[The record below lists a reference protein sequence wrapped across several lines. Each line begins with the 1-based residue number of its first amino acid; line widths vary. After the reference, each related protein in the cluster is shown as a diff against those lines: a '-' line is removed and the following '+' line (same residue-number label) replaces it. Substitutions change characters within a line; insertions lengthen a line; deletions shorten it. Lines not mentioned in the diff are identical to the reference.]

1 MMIIIIRYYPHN
13 DGCMFLCPLG
23 DQLDLIA
30 PKSFLLGGLGDDCAR
45 NWLWYVCMKTVLG
58 GF

>member
-1 MMIIIIRYYPHN
+1 
-13 DGCMFLCPLG
+13 MFLCPLA
-23 DQLDLIA
+23 DQLDLLA

-45 NWLWYVCMKTVLG
+45 IWLWYVCMKTVLG